1 MSLRT
6 SIRALLR
13 ERAFTAAVGLTL
25 ALGLGG
31 CLAIFTIIK
40 GVLFAPLPYLQAE
53 RLVLVWMTNPQQ
65 GFDRD
70 VVSYPM
76 FRDWRDQS
84 REVFESMAVV
94 SSQSANILAG
104 AAPEEVRMGA
114 VSEEFFHTVGVT
126 NHLGRT
132 FVPDDYLDGRHRVAV
147 LSHGLWRRAF
157 GGDSA
162 IIGRDAMVNGRPY
175 SIVGVLSPG
184 SEYPPDAELWVP
196 LATTAESRAQMEARG
211 ALWLP
216 VIARLR
222 QGVPVETAQQRMILV
237 QTAQNAAYPDNTPGT
252 SASVTPL
259 LDDMVASSRRPLWL
273 LQGAVLL
280 VLLIAGANVSN
291 LFLARATARERE
303 TATRA
308 ALGAGWRRLAREWLD
323 ETLVL
328 TTAGALGGL
337 ALAIWAVRGVVA
349 AAPPQIPRLASI
361 SFDWTIVAAGA
372 ALTLI
377 TSLAIGLAPLWRVMR
392 ADMNSTL
399 KEGGRTVEEHG
410 GRARVRLGLV
420 TAQLALALMLLVGA
434 GLLLRSFA
442 AVLET
447 PSGFEADGVF
457 TARISL
463 PAATYQQPAQRL
475 QFWER
480 LRSEVA
486 ALPSVQRVAG
496 ITTILLGRLPN
507 SSPIIVEGR
516 PDLPEGLRNWPVAI
530 DSVTAGYFETV
541 GMRLLQGRDV
551 AETDV
556 ATAPRVVVVNEALA
570 LAYFETLD
578 VVGRRI
584 SFGSLGP
591 NTPWLTIVGVVG
603 NARRSG
609 PELDARAET
618 YFPHPQRPSG
628 SMTLVVKTAGDPLSL
643 TPAIRQVVQRLDP
656 AQPIARVSALAT
668 MLDAR
673 LAERRFVLSLLG
685 GFALVALLL
694 SAIGMYG
701 VMAYTVG
708 RRRHEF
714 GVRAALGATRV
725 DLSRLVLRQG
735 ALVIAV
741 GGLLGIGG
749 AFAVTRLMER
759 LLFGVSATDPLV
771 FAAVTWLLSVTALL
785 ACWLPARKA
794 ASVDPMGVLRQE

>member
-13 ERAFTAAVGLTL
+13 ERGFTAAVGLTL
-25 ALGLGG
+25 AIGLGG
-31 CLAIFTIIK
+31 CLAIFTIVK
-40 GVLFAPLPYLQAE
+40 AVLFAPLPYLQAE
-53 RLVLVWMTNPQQ
+53 RLALVWMTNPQQ

-70 VVSYPM
+70 IVSYPM

-84 REVFESMAVV
+84 REVFESMAVF
-94 SSQSANILAG
+94 SSQFANILAG
-104 AAPEEVRMGA
+104 TSPEEVRMGV
-114 VSEEFFHTVGVT
+114 VSEEFFQTVGVAT
-126 NHLGRT
+126 RLGRT
-132 FVPDDYLDGRHRVAV
+132 FEPDDYVEGRHRVAV
-147 LSHGLWRRAF
+147 LSHGLWQQAF
-157 GGDSA
+157 GGRTEV
-162 IIGRDAMVNGRPY
+162 IGRDAMVNGRPH
-175 SIVGVLSPG
+175 SIIGVLSPG
-184 SEYPPDAELWVP
+184 SEYPTDADLWIP
-196 LATTAESRAQMEARG
+196 LATTADSRPQMEARG

-222 QGVPVETAQQRMILV
+222 PGVPIETAQQRMIVV
-237 QTAQNAAYPDNTPGT
+237 QNAQNAAYPDNVPGT
-252 SASVTPL
+252 SAFVTLL
-259 LDDMVASSRRPLWL
+259 LDDMVASARRPLWL

-280 VLLIAGANVSN
+280 VLLIACANVSN

-308 ALGAGWRRLAREWLD
+308 ALGAGWRRLSREWLN

-328 TTAGALGGL
+328 TTAGAFGGL
-337 ALAIWAVRGVVA
+337 ALAVWAVQAVVA
-349 AAPPQIPRLASI
+349 AAPPQIPRLASVSI
-361 SFDWTIVAAGA
+361 DWTIVAAGA
-372 ALTLI
+372 ALTLL
-377 TSLAIGLAPLWRVMR
+377 TSLAIGLAPLWRVTR
-392 ADMNSTL
+392 ADVSSTL
-399 KEGGRTVEEHG
+399 KEGGRTVEEQG

-447 PSGFEADGVF
+447 PSGFQSDGVF

-463 PAATYQQPAQRL
+463 PAAKYQQPAQRL

-480 LRSEVA
+480 LRSEAA

-496 ITTILLGRLPN
+496 VTTILLGRLPN
-507 SSPIIVEGR
+507 SAPIIVEGR
-516 PDLPEGLRNWPVAI
+516 PGLPEGLRSWPVAI
-530 DSVTAGYFETV
+530 DSATPGYFETV
-541 GMRLLQGRDV
+541 GMRLVRGRDV

-556 ATAPRVVVVNEALA
+556 ATALRVVVVNEALA
-570 LAYFETLD
+570 LQYFETLD

-591 NTPWLTIVGVVG
+591 NTQWLTIVGVVS

-628 SMTLVVKTAGDPLSL
+628 SMTLVVKTAGDPLLL

-656 AQPIARVSALAT
+656 EQPIARVSALET

-685 GFALVALLL
+685 GFALVALSL
-694 SAIGMYG
+694 SAIGIYG
-701 VMAYTVG
+701 VMAYSVG

-714 GVRAALGATRV
+714 GVRAALGASRLE
-725 DLSRLVLRQG
+725 LSRLVIRQG
-735 ALVIAV
+735 AIVIAIGV
-741 GGLLGIGG
+741 LLGVGG

-771 FAAVTWLLSVTALL
+771 FAAVTLLLSATALL
-785 ACWLPARKA
+785 ACWLPARRA
-794 ASVDPMGVLRQE
+794 ANVEPMGVLRQ

>member
-13 ERAFTAAVGLTL
+13 ERGFTAAVGLTL
-25 ALGLGG
+25 AIGLGG
-31 CLAIFTIIK
+31 CLAIFTIVK
-40 GVLFAPLPYLQAE
+40 AVLFAPLPYLQAE
-53 RLVLVWMTNPQQ
+53 RLALVWMTNPQQ

-70 VVSYPM
+70 IVSYPM

-84 REVFESMAVV
+84 REVFESMAVF
-94 SSQSANILAG
+94 SSQFANILAG
-104 AAPEEVRMGA
+104 TSPEEVRMGV
-114 VSEEFFHTVGVT
+114 VSEEFFQTVGVAT
-126 NHLGRT
+126 RLGRT
-132 FVPDDYLDGRHRVAV
+132 FEPDDYVEGRHRVAV
-147 LSHGLWRRAF
+147 LSHGLWQRAF
-157 GGDSA
+157 GGRTEV
-162 IIGRDAMVNGRPY
+162 IGRDAMVNGRPY
-175 SIVGVLSPG
+175 SIIGVLSPG
-184 SEYPPDAELWVP
+184 SEYPTDADLWIP
-196 LATTAESRAQMEARG
+196 LATTADSRPQMEARG

-222 QGVPVETAQQRMILV
+222 PGVPIETAQQRMIVV
-237 QTAQNAAYPDNTPGT
+237 QNAQNAAYPDNVPGT
-252 SASVTPL
+252 SAFVTLL
-259 LDDMVASSRRPLWL
+259 LDDMVASARRPLWL

-280 VLLIAGANVSN
+280 VLLIAWANVSN

-308 ALGAGWRRLAREWLD
+308 ALGAGWRRLSREWLN

-337 ALAIWAVRGVVA
+337 ALAVWAVQAVVA
-349 AAPPQIPRLASI
+349 AAPPQIPRLASVSI
-361 SFDWTIVAAGA
+361 DWTIVAAGA
-372 ALTLI
+372 ALTLL
-377 TSLAIGLAPLWRVMR
+377 TSLAIGLAPLWRVTR
-392 ADMNSTL
+392 ADVSSTL
-399 KEGGRTVEEHG
+399 KEGGRTVEEQG

-447 PSGFEADGVF
+447 PSGFQSDGVF

-463 PAATYQQPAQRL
+463 PAAKYQQPAQRL

-480 LRSEVA
+480 LRSEAA

-507 SSPIIVEGR
+507 SAPIIVEGR
-516 PDLPEGLRNWPVAI
+516 PSLPEGLRSWPVAI
-530 DSVTAGYFETV
+530 DSVTPGHFETV
-541 GMRLLQGRDV
+541 GMRLVRGRDV
-551 AETDV
+551 AETDL
-556 ATAPRVVVVNEALA
+556 ATALRVVVVNEALA
-570 LAYFETLD
+570 LQYFETLD

-591 NTPWLTIVGVVG
+591 NTQWLTIVGVVS

-618 YFPHPQRPSG
+618 YLPHPQRPSG
-628 SMTLVVKTAGDPLSL
+628 SMTLVVKTAGDPLLL
-643 TPAIRQVVQRLDP
+643 TPAIRQLVQRLDP
-656 AQPIARVSALAT
+656 EQPIARVSALTT

-685 GFALVALLL
+685 GFALVALSL
-694 SAIGMYG
+694 SAIGIYG
-701 VMAYTVG
+701 VMAYSVG

-714 GVRAALGATRV
+714 GVRAALGASRL
-725 DLSRLVLRQG
+725 DLSRLVIRQG
-735 ALVIAV
+735 AIVIAIGVLLGV
-741 GGLLGIGG
+741 GG
-749 AFAVTRLMER
+749 AVAVTRLMER

-771 FAAVTWLLSVTALL
+771 FAVVTLLLSATALL
-785 ACWLPARKA
+785 ACWLPARRA
-794 ASVDPMGVLRQE
+794 ANVEPMGVLRQ